1 MNLWQ
6 PTGLSVARVWVL
18 TSLIML
24 KLFWTMFLLPPFWRA
39 VLVGFKFQREDV
51 ELAGVEVGE
60 VGVGID
66 VILPV
71 NRGLHLLCSIV

>member
-24 KLFWTMFLLPPFWRA
+24 KLFWKMFLLPSFWRPA
-39 VLVGFKFQREDV
+39 LVGFKSQREDV
-51 ELAGVEVGE
+51 ELVGMEVGG
-60 VGVGID
+60 VGMGID
-66 VILPV
+66 VI
-71 NRGLHLLCSIV
+71 